1 MPDGR
6 GPQPIGPARPSVQR
20 PLGLPRA
27 PGQAGGSGR
36 WGVCGGAGLTLL
48 PAERLLCPPLSRGRR
63 SLTSLTRLPPETSLW
78 AAALGPSQSPPVRP
92 PSCLAPLSSTPGSPA
107 ARPGEQTGWGRGVGR
122 TDGPERAPTDSPA
135 VDRGARAPP
144 PAHRPRGHKLG
155 DGAGS
160 CWRAPQECCVARCCW
175 MAWLAQS
182 LTRPPATSRVCV
194 IAQRGAWA
202 PGLDRP
208 LPSAP
213 RRTRLHAHLPLRPP
227 LSRNL
232 GPKERR
238 WLWVMPWGFGAPRAC
253 APQTVQR
260 IGSSSGPRAHWKRR

>member
-1 MPDGR
+1 MAPR
-6 GPQPIGPARPSVQR
+6 GPLCRGLWVCPEHRARR
-20 PLGLPRA
+20 EA
-27 PGQAGGSGR
+27 AGGG
-36 WGVCGGAGLTLL
+36 GVCGGAGLTPR

-135 VDRGARAPP
+135 VDRGACAPP

-238 WLWVMPWGFGAPRAC
+238 RLWVMPWGFGAPRAC